1 MIQRSRAFVL
11 ALSLALAAALA
22 LSACAGDSDRA
33 KNQAAAKPY
42 RAAFEAGFPDVI
54 LVEVT
59 DDLPVTKASLVAP
72 DGRTIEAQGI
82 DTDRRRR
89 GGGGISPS
97 FGVGVG
103 GGSSSGVGGG
113 VGIGFPIF
121 GSGGS
126 AVSDEYHSIARI
138 RLDDVAAYRAGWQRT
153 QVKLQLGEAPDGRE
167 VVLPAPAPPVE

>member
-1 MIQRSRAFVL
+1 MIQRSYAL
-11 ALSLALAAALA
+11 ALAFSLALA
-22 LSACAGDSDRA
+22 ACAGDSDRS
-33 KNQAAAKPY
+33 KTEVPAKPY
-42 RAAFEAGFPDVI
+42 RAAFEAGFPDII

-59 DDLPVTKASLVAP
+59 DDLPVTKATLVAP
-72 DGRTIEAQGI
+72 DGRTIEAHGI
-82 DTDRRRR
+82 DTDRRSR
-89 GGGGISPS
+89 GGGGGIAPT

-138 RLDDVAAYRAGWQRT
+138 RLDDVAAYRAGWQRS
-153 QVKLQLGEAPDGRE
+153 QVKLQLGEAPGGRE